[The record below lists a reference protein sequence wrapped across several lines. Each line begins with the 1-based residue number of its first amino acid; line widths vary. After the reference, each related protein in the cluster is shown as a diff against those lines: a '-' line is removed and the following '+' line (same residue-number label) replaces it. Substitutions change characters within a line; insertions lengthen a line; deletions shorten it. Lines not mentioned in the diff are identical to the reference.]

1 MELILVI
8 KAASVIIVG
17 ILFTVIGLV
26 TLDHT
31 VRGKSYEKSED

>member
-8 KAASVIIVG
+8 KAASVVIFG
-17 ILFTVIGLV
+17 ILFTVVGLV
-26 TLDHT
+26 ALDQT

>member
-8 KAASVIIVG
+8 KAASVVIAG

-26 TLDHT
+26 ALDQT
-31 VRGKSYEKSED
+31 VKGKSDEKSED